1 MTVDMGRLVSSP
13 KAFVETPVFSSY
25 LSMGRSPKVS
35 LLWLGILKKQSIS
48 GGNNLHNGF
57 LGMAIQHFLESA
69 ALLFREALIW
79 GAAHPEM
86 SLDSVGVPIAFRPPK
101 VK

>member
-1 MTVDMGRLVSSP
+1 VAFP
-13 KAFVETPVFSSY
+13 KAFVETLVFSSY
-25 LSMGRSPKVS
+25 LSVARFSKVS

-48 GGNNLHNGF
+48 GGSTLHNGF
-57 LGMAIQHFLESA
+57 LGLAIQHFLESA

-86 SLDSVGVPIAFRPPK
+86 SLDSVGVPIVFRPPK